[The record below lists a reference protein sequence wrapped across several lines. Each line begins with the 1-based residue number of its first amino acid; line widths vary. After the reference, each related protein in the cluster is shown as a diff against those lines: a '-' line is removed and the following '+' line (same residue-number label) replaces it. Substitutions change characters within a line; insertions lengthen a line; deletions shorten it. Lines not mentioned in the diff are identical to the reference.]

1 MAASSEW
8 PWQSLAQAAAAVKA
22 GAVSPVELTRACLE
36 RIERV
41 DPVVHAFI
49 SVDAEHALQEAQRAG
64 REIKAGHYR
73 GPLHGIPI
81 GLKDNYDTTGVATRS
96 GSRVLADR
104 MPAQDATVWARLKD
118 AGAVLLGK
126 TTMSEAAW
134 GVDFPPVRN
143 PWDVRR
149 NPGLS
154 SGGSGAAV
162 AAGLCFMAM
171 GSDTGGSLPVPA
183 GVSGGVG
190 VEGPYGGGSPPRG
203 VPPPRGLD
211 HAGPLRRRGEDA
223 PPLLAVV
230 ARDDPPGPA

>member
-49 SVDAEHALQEAQRAG
+49 SVDAEHALQEAQRAE

-81 GLKDNYDTTGVATRS
+81 GLKDNYNTTGVATRN
-96 GSRVLADR
+96 GSRVFADR
-104 MPAQDATVWARLKD
+104 MPAQDATVWARLKE

-134 GVDFPPVRN
+134 GVDFPPVRLTEA
-143 PWDVRR
+143 PGAGTLPLVTWFLFGVRR
-149 NPGLS
+149 VTHHPKEGGATCAKGS
-154 SGGSGAAV
+154 SRQS
-162 AAGLCFMAM
+162 
-171 GSDTGGSLPVPA
+171 SRSR
-183 GVSGGVG
+183 S
-190 VEGPYGGGSPPRG
+190 S
-203 VPPPRGLD
+203 
-211 HAGPLRRRGEDA
+211 
-223 PPLLAVV
+223 
-230 ARDDPPGPA
+230 

>member
-1 MAASSEW
+1 MAASPDG
-8 PWQSLAQAAAAVKA
+8 PWQSLAEAAAAVKA
-22 GAVSPVELTRACLE
+22 GAVSPMELTRACLE

-41 DPVVHAFI
+41 DRVVHAFV
-49 SVDAEHALQEAQRAG
+49 SVDAQGALQDAAKAE

-171 GSDTGGSLPVPA
+171 GSDTGGAIPSPA

-190 VEGPYGGGSPPRG
+190 VEATHRRASPARRVAPTWALGHARPPGRPRQG
-203 VPPPRGLD
+203 APPV
-211 HAGPLRRRGEDA
+211 AGPGRGPR
-223 PPLLAVV
+223 PP
-230 ARDDPPGPA
+230 

>member
-41 DPVVHAFI
+41 DPVVHAFV
-49 SVDAEHALQEAQRAG
+49 SVDAEHALQEAQRAE

-81 GLKDNYDTTGVATRS
+81 GLKDNYDTTGVATRN
-96 GSRVLADR
+96 GSRVFADR
-104 MPAQDATVWARLKD
+104 MPAQDATVWARLKE

-171 GSDTGGSLPVPA
+171 GSDTGGSIRIPA
-183 GVSGGVG
+183 GLSGVVGLKATYGRVSRAGVM
-190 VEGPYGGGSPPRG
+190 PDRKSTRLNSSHPSISY
-203 VPPPRGLD
+203 
-211 HAGPLRRRGEDA
+211 
-223 PPLLAVV
+223 AVFCLKKKKHT
-230 ARDDPPGPA
+230 